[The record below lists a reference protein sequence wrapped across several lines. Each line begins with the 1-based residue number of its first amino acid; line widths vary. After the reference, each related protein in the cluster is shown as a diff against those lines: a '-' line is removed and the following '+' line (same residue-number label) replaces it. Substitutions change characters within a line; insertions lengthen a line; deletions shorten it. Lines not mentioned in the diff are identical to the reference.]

1 MPPLFDTNP
10 TTTGDAMSRLIR
22 KIAQLEQAYAAIER
36 EIEEAQRTVQA
47 YYDRGI
53 RHNELP
59 YVNMGGKQIRL
70 DTVGWQ
76 LQESFG
82 RYARQ
87 DLIEAKEIERDFG
100 PFEDRELS
108 MGLSISKSPG
118 TEGFTVVTITDS
130 ATGLKTSVRGKHP
143 FIPATAS
150 VTNAVRQSPYT
161 QMLILQAFRSWLQS
175 VDPVRSDVVEGALHK
190 MVVERGLND
199 PNHDTF
205 YDKSYEE
212 GGFSNR
218 SGSMH
223 QLTDFHLKYAGIKA
237 GIKIQPIKE
246 FVKAVGGGN
255 FASSTGRS
263 PHHRTTGFSVTDM
276 LAD

>member
-1 MPPLFDTNP
+1 
-10 TTTGDAMSRLIR
+10 MSRLIR
-22 KIAQLEQAYAAIER
+22 KIAQLEEKHESIQR
-36 EIEEAQRTVQA
+36 EIEDAERTVRS

-59 YVNMGGKQIRL
+59 YVPMDGKQVRL

-76 LQESFG
+76 LQESYG

-100 PFEDRELS
+100 PFEDRELTVN
-108 MGLSISKSPG
+108 LSISKSPG

-161 QMLILQAFRSWLQS
+161 QMLILQALRSWLQS
-175 VDPVRSDVVEGALHK
+175 VDPLRSDVVEGELHK
-190 MVVERGLND
+190 MAVERGLND

-205 YDKSYEE
+205 YDPSYEQ
-212 GGFSNR
+212 GGYSNR

-237 GIKIQPIKE
+237 GIKIRPIAE

-263 PHHRTTGFSVTDM
+263 PHHRTTGYSVTDM